1 MPSDLSRALV
11 ALLDLM
17 TDTELWIGRRVEA
30 AKAIIEHEAP
40 AEVFD
45 LTHQFLLGIAESTE
59 DVEWKLKA
67 LALLRK
73 VEARRVVPGTTK
85 GPDDFASNALGLRL
99 AAAKRRAHLVK
110 EGKWPPPPGWAR
122 DLVPINTRTSA
133 PENFA
138 DHLKEARLRG
148 VAKDAKNAG
157 TANL

>member
-40 AEVFD
+40 TEVFD
-45 LTHQFLLGIAESTE
+45 LTHQFLLGVAEGGE

-73 VEARRVVPGTTK
+73 VEARRVVPGTTT
-85 GPDDFASNALGLRL
+85 GPSDNASNALGLRL
-99 AAAKRRAHLVK
+99 SAAKRRVELVK
-110 EGKWPPPPGWAR
+110 AGEWPPLPGWQR
-122 DLVPINTRTSA
+122 DLVPAKVSTAMPSD
-133 PENFA
+133 FA
-138 DHLKEARLRG
+138 EKLKEARLNRIPQ
-148 VAKDAKNAG
+148 NAEH
-157 TANL
+157 ASSADL